1 MSNLIVITFPG
12 EETAAEA
19 MANVRTVE
27 HAGGFGLTDSA
38 VISKNAAGEVHVKNE
53 WSSGTETG
61 AVVGGVVGAMVT
73 FFFPIAGAALGAGA
87 GAYIGSRLDP
97 GVDGKFVDDV
107 ANGLAPGNSAVFL
120 MVKDGADTAA
130 LVSAFGG
137 FKGSVY
143 QTTLSPD
150 FEDSLRRSL
159 NRPAS
164 T

>member
-38 VISKNAAGEVHVKNE
+38 VISKNAEGELHVKNE

-61 AVVGGVVGAMVT
+61 AVVGGVIGAMVT

-87 GAYIGSRLDP
+87 GAFIGSRIDP

-107 ANGLAPGNSAVFL
+107 ADGLAPGSSAVFL

-130 LVSAFGG
+130 LVAAFGG
-137 FKGSVY
+137 FKGTVY

-159 NRPAS
+159 NRQSS